1 MTEARGNG
9 SATVRESAGDTG
21 SVREWIEYAA
31 AWSVLHAV
39 GLLPRGMARA
49 VGAAVARLFY
59 AMQPRLERAALFN
72 LKIAFPEMTDDERRG
87 IARRL
92 MRHIGWMG
100 GEFSQFPRQTAE
112 SIRRVITI
120 DGIENYQAAKAR
132 GKGLIYLTGH
142 MGAWELAPF
151 AQALNGHPLNFLVR
165 PVENARVN
173 SLVDRYRC
181 LAGNRTIDKNEAV
194 REMLRILRENGDVG
208 VLMDVNSSLDEGVFV
223 PFFGVPACTSS
234 GVARIALRTDC
245 SVMPGYVYW
254 SEAERRYHLQLDPEI
269 PLVRSGDTEADVV
282 ANTARFAQV
291 FEQYARRYPDQWLWV
306 HKRWKTRPPGEPPLY
321 PF

>member
-1 MTEARGNG
+1 MA
-9 SATVRESAGDTG
+9 A
-21 SVREWIEYAA
+21 VREWMEYAA
-31 AWSVLHAV
+31 AWSALHAV

-49 VGAAVARLFY
+49 VGAGVASLFY
-59 AMQPRLERAALFN
+59 RLNPRLERAALFN
-72 LKIAFPEMTDDERRG
+72 LNLAFPEMTESERQA

-100 GEFSQFPRQTAE
+100 GEFSQFPRDTRR
-112 SIRRVITI
+112 SIQRIITI
-120 DGIENYQAAKAR
+120 DGMENYTAAKAH

-151 AQALNGHPLNFLVR
+151 AQALNGHPLHFLVR
-165 PVENARVN
+165 PVENHRVN
-173 SLVDRYRC
+173 ALVDRYRC
-181 LAGNRTIDKNEAV
+181 LGGNRTIDKNESV
-194 REMLRILRENGDVG
+194 REILRVLRDNGDVG
-208 VLMDVNSSLDEGVFV
+208 VLMDVNSSLEEGVFV
-223 PFFGVPACTSS
+223 PFFGLPACTSS

-245 SVMPGYVYW
+245 AVMPGYVYW
-254 SEAERRYHLQLDPEI
+254 SDAQRRYHLQLDPAIE
-269 PLVRSGDTEADVV
+269 LVRTGDTEADVV

-291 FEQYARRYPDQWLWV
+291 FENYARRYPDQWLWV

>member
-1 MTEARGNG
+1 M
-9 SATVRESAGDTG
+9 
-21 SVREWIEYAA
+21 EYAA

-49 VGAAVARLFY
+49 VGAGVAALFY
-59 AMQPRLERAALFN
+59 GLNPRLERAAIFN
-72 LKIAFPEMTDDERRG
+72 LKMAFPEMTETEQRAT
-87 IARRL
+87 ARRL

-100 GEFSQFPRQTAE
+100 GEFSQFPRHTAE
-112 SIRRVITI
+112 SIRRVIAI
-120 DGIENYQAAKAR
+120 DGMENYEAAKAR

-165 PVENARVN
+165 PLENRRVN
-173 SLVDRYRC
+173 ALVDRYRC
-181 LAGNRTIDKNEAV
+181 LGGNRTIDKNEAV

-245 SVMPGYVYW
+245 AVMPGYVFW
-254 SEAERRYHLQLDPEI
+254 SQAERRYHLQLDPSI

-282 ANTARFAQV
+282 ANTARFVQV

-306 HKRWKTRPPGEPPLY
+306 HKRWKTRPAGEAPLY

>member
-1 MTEARGNG
+1 
-9 SATVRESAGDTG
+9 
-21 SVREWIEYAA
+21 VREWLEYAA

-39 GLLPRGMARA
+39 GLLPRGLARA
-49 VGAAVARLFY
+49 VGAGVATIFY
-59 AMQPRLERAALFN
+59 RVNPRLERAALFN
-72 LKIAFPEMTDDERRG
+72 LKLAFPEKTDDERRA

-100 GEFSQFPRQTAE
+100 AEFARFPRYRPE
-112 SIRRVITI
+112 SVRQIITI
-120 DGIENYQAAKAR
+120 DGMENYHAAKAR

-151 AQALNGHPLNFLVR
+151 AQALNGHPLHFLVR
-165 PVENARVN
+165 PLENPRVN
-173 SLVDRYRC
+173 ALVDSYRR

-194 REMLRILRENGDVG
+194 REMLRVLRENGDVG
-208 VLMDVNSSLDEGVFV
+208 VLMDVNSSLEEGVFV
-223 PFFGVPACTSS
+223 PFFGVLACTSS

-245 SVMPGYVYW
+245 AVMPGYVYW
-254 SEAERRYHLQLDPEI
+254 NERERRYHLQLDPAIE
-269 PLVRSGDTEADVV
+269 LVRTGDTEADVT
-282 ANTARFAQV
+282 ANTARFVQV
-291 FEQYARRYPDQWLWV
+291 FESYARRFPDQWLWV

>member
-1 MTEARGNG
+1 M
-9 SATVRESAGDTG
+9 
-21 SVREWIEYAA
+21 REWLEYAA

-39 GLLPRGMARA
+39 GLLPRGLARA
-49 VGAAVARLFY
+49 VGAGVATIFY
-59 AMQPRLERAALFN
+59 RVNPRLERAALFN
-72 LKIAFPEMTDDERRG
+72 LKLAFPEKTDDERRA

-100 GEFSQFPRQTAE
+100 AEFARFPRYGPE
-112 SIRRVITI
+112 SVRQIITI
-120 DGIENYQAAKAR
+120 DGMENYHAAKAR

-151 AQALNGHPLNFLVR
+151 AQALNGHPLHFLVR
-165 PVENARVN
+165 PLENPRVN
-173 SLVDRYRC
+173 ALVDSYRR

-194 REMLRILRENGDVG
+194 REMLRVLRENGDVG
-208 VLMDVNSSLDEGVFV
+208 VLMDVNSSLEEGVFV
-223 PFFGVPACTSS
+223 PFFGVLACTSS

-245 SVMPGYVYW
+245 AVMPGYVYW
-254 SEAERRYHLQLDPEI
+254 NERERRYHLQLDPAIE
-269 PLVRSGDTEADVV
+269 LVRTGDTEADVI
-282 ANTARFAQV
+282 ANTARFVRV
-291 FEQYARRYPDQWLWV
+291 FESYARRFPDQWLWV

>member
-1 MTEARGNG
+1 MTAVNGNG
-9 SATVRESAGDTG
+9 STMVRESAREAEP
-21 SVREWIEYAA
+21 VREWMEYAA
-31 AWSVLHAV
+31 AWTVLHSV

-49 VGAAVARLFY
+49 VGAGVARLFY
-59 AMQPRLERAALFN
+59 ALQPRLERAALVN
-72 LKIAFPEMTDDERRG
+72 LKIAFPVMPEAERRAT
-87 IARRL
+87 ARRL

-120 DGIENYQAAKAR
+120 DGMENYEAAKAR

-165 PVENARVN
+165 PLENWRVN
-173 SLVDRYRC
+173 ALVDRYRC

-208 VLMDVNSSLDEGVFV
+208 VLMDVNSSLEEGVFV

-245 SVMPGYVYW
+245 AVMPGYVYW
-254 SEAERRYHLQLDPEI
+254 NEGERRYHLQLDPAI
-269 PLVRSGDTEADVV
+269 PLVRTGNMEADVV
-282 ANTARFAQV
+282 ANTARFVQV
-291 FEQYARRYPDQWLWV
+291 FEEYARRYPDQWLWV
-306 HKRWKTRPPGEPPLY
+306 HKRWKTRLPGEAPLY

>member
-1 MTEARGNG
+1 MLP
-9 SATVRESAGDTG
+9 
-21 SVREWIEYAA
+21 VREWLEYAA

-39 GLLPRGMARA
+39 GLLPRRLARA
-49 VGAAVARLFY
+49 VGAGVATIFY
-59 AMQPRLERAALFN
+59 RVNPRLERAALFN
-72 LKIAFPEMTDDERRG
+72 LKLAFPEKTDDERRA

-100 GEFSQFPRQTAE
+100 AEFARFPRYRPE
-112 SIRRVITI
+112 SVRQIITI
-120 DGIENYQAAKAR
+120 DGMENYHAAKAR

-151 AQALNGHPLNFLVR
+151 AQALNGHPLHFLVR
-165 PVENARVN
+165 PLENPRVN
-173 SLVDRYRC
+173 ALVDSYRR

-194 REMLRILRENGDVG
+194 REMLRVLRENGDVG
-208 VLMDVNSSLDEGVFV
+208 VLMDVNSSLEEGVFV
-223 PFFGVPACTSS
+223 PFFGVLACTSS

-245 SVMPGYVYW
+245 AVMPGYVYW
-254 SEAERRYHLQLDPEI
+254 NERERRYHLQLDPAIE
-269 PLVRSGDTEADVV
+269 LVRTGDTEADVI
-282 ANTARFAQV
+282 ANTARFVRV
-291 FEQYARRYPDQWLWV
+291 FESYARRFPDQWLWV